1 MKETRLGIDKRNVA
15 RMLHDAQAAINLLT
29 QWADRTRP
37 EDAECIDLIERS
49 RACAQALQRDLEPA
63 P

>member
-15 RMLHDAQAAINLLT
+15 RMLNDAQAAINLLH
-29 QWADRTRP
+29 QWADRTHP
-37 EDAECIDLIERS
+37 EDDEAKDLIERS